1 MKRFL
6 AVLAAV
12 ILICAN
18 ITACGQ
24 TGGAKYDVTN
34 YRDVR
39 NAIAVVHTSLYLY
52 DSDGEMVNGWGKQG
66 TGFFIGKAGEDPQYI
81 VTNHH
86 VVEDYVNLGK
96 GELVEVSDP
105 NNPSVVAA
113 QSMIRIFFDSNTY
126 LEGYVVDSDETKDIA
141 IVKLDKPTDLREP
154 VALMKPSDDLV
165 GTTAYAVGY
174 PGLAENA
181 ALNPVD
187 QWSATD
193 ATVTSGSISRL
204 LTTSGTGVRSLQ
216 VDINFTH
223 GNSGGPLVTEDGYAI
238 GINSWSF
245 NEVYGVTLNLETIDV
260 DQIDMATAY
269 YSVDIS
275 EVIDML
281 TKQGIEFDEVG
292 ASGSGKNGLSTTT
305 IIIIVA
311 AVVVVAII
319 VVVIVAVSGSSK
331 RKAPPIPSQPPVTP
345 QLKSPVPPT
354 PGPGPAAIAG
364 DSGFRVQGV
373 SGVYEGK
380 RYALVNGKPM
390 TFGRKE
396 GIVIRYPDG
405 TPGVSGEHCTIW
417 VENGVVFIRDGAP
430 GKPSTHGT
438 FVNQTKLAGGQTVQ
452 LKVGDTVAIGSPKE
466 SFVIAVKG

>member
-39 NAIAVVHTSLYLY
+39 NAIAVVETDLTYT
-52 DSDGEMVNGWGKQG
+52 DENGNFEVGWIGQG

-86 VVEDYVNLGK
+86 VVEDYVNFGK
-96 GELVEVSDP
+96 GELVEIANPDYP
-105 NNPSVVAA
+105 NAKYA
-113 QSMIRIFFDSNTY
+113 QSMIKIFFDSNTY

-154 VALMKPSDDLV
+154 LALMKPSDDLV

-174 PGLAENA
+174 PDLAENA
-181 ALNPVD
+181 ALNPVN

-245 NEVYGVTLNLETIDV
+245 NEVYGVTLNLDTIDV

-292 ASGSGKNGLSTTT
+292 AGGSGKKGLSTTT

-319 VVVIVAVSGSSK
+319 AVVIVAVSGSSK
-331 RKAPPIPSQPPVTP
+331 RKAPPIPSQPPITP